1 MTREENPLYKNRQ
14 ERKTA
19 VGQMLKEALRGAE
32 ALKEED
38 TESYLNTMEERE
50 RLIRRIDA
58 LDAKFS
64 ELERSNPPADAAL
77 KEALSALESETRE
90 NLKAVSR
97 EDALAR
103 EKGEALLKEY
113 RKKLKSL
120 RESGEQVMGYTKM
133 YQQTDA
139 VFLDKKR

>member
-1 MTREENPLYKNRQ
+1 MTHEENPLYKNRE

-19 VGQMLKEALRGAE
+19 AGQMLKEALRGAE
-32 ALKEED
+32 VLKEED
-38 TESYLNTMEERE
+38 TEAYLGTLEERE
-50 RLIRRIDA
+50 KLMRHIDA
-58 LDAKFS
+58 LDVKFS
-64 ELERSNPPADAAL
+64 ALERSAPPADAAL

-90 NLKAVSR
+90 SLKAVSR

-103 EKGEALLKEY
+103 ERGEALLKEY
-113 RKKLKSL
+113 RKRLKSL
-120 RESGEQVMGYTKM
+120 RKSGEQVMGYTKM